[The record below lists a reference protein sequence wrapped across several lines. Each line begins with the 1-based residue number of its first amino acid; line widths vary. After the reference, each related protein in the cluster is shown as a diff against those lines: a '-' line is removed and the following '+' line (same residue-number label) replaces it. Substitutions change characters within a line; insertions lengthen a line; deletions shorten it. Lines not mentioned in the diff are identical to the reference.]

1 MYASALPS
9 RRAISSLDAIR
20 IRPIIRC
27 GASRPQISTR
37 TSRTSA
43 RLMSQPHWI
52 ESSSQQAILLAE
64 ARTDHIIRDN
74 LAEIQSVQRSDRDP
88 GRKQWA
94 VERLQRDMEYEVA
107 KLGGKRVVL
116 ENIQVLSKLHDK
128 SSEQSYEADLVKKA
142 LEISAWEK
150 TVLPMV
156 SADWKDVGLQP
167 RLARVVTFFG
177 QSLLTCVAQLGIAL
191 EIDILKAALES
202 AQKKSR

>member
-1 MYASALPS
+1 
-9 RRAISSLDAIR
+9 
-20 IRPIIRC
+20 
-27 GASRPQISTR
+27 
-37 TSRTSA
+37 
-43 RLMSQPHWI
+43 MSQPHWI

-150 TVLPMV
+150 YGRRQVWLAKCRTVLPMV